1 MSLHAGKNP
10 LTAFSASKTKELI
23 NDLLGEESINALNR
37 VRMLTLCVHSDDT
50 QIQRREWWQCLPWI
64 KGFFV

>member
-1 MSLHAGKNP
+1 MWGLRALSLHAGKNP

-37 VRMLTLCVHSDDT
+37 VRTRALSSFDSNIMISDQT
-50 QIQRREWWQCLPWI
+50 ALI
-64 KGFFV
+64 